1 MAPSPDPDAFSLDIG
16 YPVYGAQFAS
26 DTKLIVA
33 GGGGEGKNGVA
44 NKISVLNIDPADKK
58 IEIAEE
64 KVLSKDEDSPMS
76 LDITEEGVVAIG
88 VNSSSATI
96 KTGKNEHLRLFKL
109 ESDNRIETQ
118 EKTQLF
124 KAEQPDEYQKCT
136 RFSPAATYLAV
147 ASSAG
152 ILHSLSFPSL
162 KPQFR
167 AIDISDA
174 GADADIQDVDFS
186 CNEKLLA
193 YTTPK
198 SVTLLSA
205 GSGEKIAEYYP
216 PPASTFRGVRF
227 ASDDT
232 LVLISNH
239 ARRRGASIL
248 KLTLPSDIY
257 LTKQQSQPP
266 TRTVRGLHAGIKAVT
281 ALDCRESLAC
291 VAGADLSVAVVRT
304 DTLREVKIV
313 RNAHSFPVTRVV
325 MNSSGTM
332 MASTS
337 VAQSV
342 VVVRIE
348 GAAAAAASSRLVMV
362 TSTIVSIVV
371 IVIIGVLVQ
380 LLVQRQVLGRQNELA
395 GGKGE
400 EPRVL

>member
-1 MAPSPDPDAFSLDIG
+1 MPPPSDAASFSLDIR
-16 YPVYGAQFAS
+16 YPVYAAQFAS
-26 DTKLIVA
+26 DTTLIVA

-44 NKISVLNIDPADKK
+44 NKISVLNIDPAEKK
-58 IEIAEE
+58 VKVAEE

-76 LDITEEGVVAIG
+76 LDVTEEGVIAVG
-88 VNSSSATI
+88 VNSSTAAI

-118 EKTQLF
+118 ERTQLF
-124 KAEQPDEYQKCT
+124 TAEHLDEYQKCT

-147 ASSAG
+147 ASSVG
-152 ILHSLSFPSL
+152 ILHCLAFPSL
-162 KPQFR
+162 QPQFP
-167 AIDISDA
+167 AIDISEA
-174 GADADIQDVDFS
+174 GGDSDIQDVDFS
-186 CNEKLLA
+186 CNEKLIS

-205 GSGEKIAEYYP
+205 VSGEKIAEYFP

-227 ASDDT
+227 ASHDT
-232 LVLISNH
+232 LILISNH

-248 KLTLPSDIY
+248 KLTLPSDIF

-266 TRTVRGLHAGIKAVT
+266 VRTVRSLHAGVKAVT
-281 ALDCRESLAC
+281 ALDCRESIAC

-304 DTLREVKIV
+304 DTLREIKII
-313 RNAHSFPVTRVV
+313 RNAHAFPVTRVV
-325 MNSSGTM
+325 INPAGTV

-342 VVVRIE
+342 VLVRIE
-348 GAAAAAASSRLVMV
+348 GVAAASSRRVMI
-362 TSTIVSIVV
+362 TSTIVSVVV

-380 LLVQRQVLGRQNELA
+380 LLVQRQVLGRQGDMA
-395 GGKGE
+395 VE
-400 EPRVL
+400 EEK